1 MQLYDETRTGKLKNS
16 IFVGLS
22 DIDTCWHSNYPSV
35 SNQDDRRFSLV
46 WKKLSLDVQSGGREV
61 SQSLDRRDSPHSRLV
76 LFTASF
82 RGVCS
87 FRRKAWSSFNLP
99 VRDLLQSFWKWP
111 SFTRFHGYTKREMDI
126 SHPLQGQV
134 LFKAELSSFFRHEL
148 RMKREV
154 TEWGGQMHQKEQ
166 VFHSPSI
173 IFTCVMAPYSRM

>member
-1 MQLYDETRTGKLKNS
+1 MKQGQGSWKTQFSWVIQTLTLAGTLITPVWAIKMTADLVLFGKS
-16 IFVGLS
+16 SHWI
-22 DIDTCWHSNYPSV
+22 
-35 SNQDDRRFSLV
+35 
-46 WKKLSLDVQSGGREV
+46 QSGGREV